1 MIFDS
6 KNDQTREI
14 VIDGSAAIT
23 DENMLYEGFG
33 YISANNSSRLLLDY
47 KEENPDAYW
56 EILNYVFGSD
66 GLNISLYKLEMGA
79 DVDSSS
85 GTEPAVKRSA
95 DEKADVTRGA
105 AYSIAADALS
115 INPDLKI
122 DMLYW
127 GMPAWVDEPDT
138 DEGKYEARY
147 EWYKET
153 IEAFYDTY
161 GCKISYLTVGQN
173 ERNIEPDFIKY
184 VANALENET
193 DERYD
198 YGSIRVVAGEGVGT
212 WGISKSMLEDDE
224 LMEVVDVVTSHYTSF
239 TSDATKTV
247 QKENGKKVWFSEGS
261 SPMKAEQLARN
272 REENASGLSGLNGML
287 DIASRITQAMT
298 EGMTMY
304 EFQPLISSYYSGA
317 TYFPKQ
323 LITANEPW
331 SGAYSLDAGYY
342 MTLHFQ
348 DS

>member
-105 AYSIAADALS
+105 AYSIAADALN

-147 EWYKET
+147 D
-153 IEAFYDTY
+153 I
-161 GCKISYLTVGQN
+161 LH
-173 ERNIEPDFIKY
+173 PY
-184 VANALENET
+184 V
-193 DERYD
+193 
-198 YGSIRVVAGEGVGT
+198 S
-212 WGISKSMLEDDE
+212 
-224 LMEVVDVVTSHYTSF
+224 
-239 TSDATKTV
+239 
-247 QKENGKKVWFSEGS
+247 
-261 SPMKAEQLARN
+261 
-272 REENASGLSGLNGML
+272 
-287 DIASRITQAMT
+287 
-298 EGMTMY
+298 
-304 EFQPLISSYYSGA
+304 
-317 TYFPKQ
+317 
-323 LITANEPW
+323 
-331 SGAYSLDAGYY
+331 
-342 MTLHFQ
+342 
-348 DS
+348 